1 MVAVAR
7 SALPRAVG
15 LVFMINSTLAPPIL
29 LAHTLVAKMSMTI
42 LFRAKLTLKATPDA
56 ECAKVLS
63 STFYKR
69 WHATQLNEAE
79 YSPLFIAG
87 LLFLSS
93 KGIAAPICSTL
104 ACVGQIWYFWTRG
117 LVGNSKEG
125 GVDPPP
131 YVPGALAR
139 YAACGMLC
147 YELFKMA
154 L

>member
-1 MVAVAR
+1 M
-7 SALPRAVG
+7 
-15 LVFMINSTLAPPIL
+15 VFMINSTLAPPIL

-42 LFRAKLTLKATPDA
+42 LFRAKITVKATPDA
-56 ECAKVLS
+56 ECAKVLA

-93 KGIAAPICSTL
+93 KGVAAPICSTL

-117 LVGNSKEG
+117 LVGNSK
-125 GVDPPP
+125 
-131 YVPGALAR
+131 
-139 YAACGMLC
+139 
-147 YELFKMA
+147 
-154 L
+154 

>member
-1 MVAVAR
+1 M
-7 SALPRAVG
+7 
-15 LVFMINSTLAPPIL
+15 VFMINSTLAPPIL

-42 LFRAKLTLKATPDA
+42 LFRAKITVKATPDA

-93 KGIAAPICSTL
+93 KGIAAPSCSTL
-104 ACVGQIWYFWTRG
+104 ACFGQIWYFWTRG
-117 LVGNSKEG
+117 LVGNSK
-125 GVDPPP
+125 
-131 YVPGALAR
+131 
-139 YAACGMLC
+139 
-147 YELFKMA
+147 
-154 L
+154 